1 MVRCFV
7 AIECNNP
14 EVLKGIKQVQ
24 EALASTGANLKPV
37 ETENIHL
44 TLKFLGEIPQHKVDE
59 VTDLIKDISFEAF
72 NFKVEEVGVF
82 PNHRRP
88 ATIWAGI
95 SEGVTEV
102 TKVFEELD
110 AKLSKLGF
118 ERERRKFHP
127 HFTIGRVRSGKNKD
141 QLVEELMRLETEEFG
156 LISADRVVFKKS
168 FLTPSG
174 PVYTTFAES
183 RHS

>member
-1 MVRCFV
+1 M
-7 AIECNNP
+7 
-14 EVLKGIKQVQ
+14 Q

-37 ETENIHL
+37 ERENIHL

-59 VTDLIKDISFEAF
+59 VADVVKEISFEPF
-72 NFKVEEVGVF
+72 DFKVKEVGVF

-95 SEGVTEV
+95 SEGVLEV
-102 TKVFEELD
+102 TKVFEDLD
-110 AKLSKLGF
+110 IKLSKHGF

-127 HFTIGRVRSGKNKD
+127 HLTIGRVRSGKNKD
-141 QLVEELMRLETEEFG
+141 QLVEELMRLETKEFG
-156 LISADRVVFKKS
+156 VIIADRVVLKKS
-168 FLTPSG
+168 VLTPSG
-174 PVYTTFAES
+174 PVYTTLAES